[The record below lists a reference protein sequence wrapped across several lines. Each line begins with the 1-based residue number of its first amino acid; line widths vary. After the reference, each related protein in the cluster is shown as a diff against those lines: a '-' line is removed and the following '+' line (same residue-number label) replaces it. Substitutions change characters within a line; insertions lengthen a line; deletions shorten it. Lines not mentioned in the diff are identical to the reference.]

1 MPSVIGHRG
10 AAGTYPENTMV
21 SFQRAFDIGVD
32 GIEFDVHRTADGH
45 LVVMHDALVDRT
57 TDGSG
62 LIMMMTLAQ
71 LKALD
76 AGVKKGAQFAGQ
88 RVPTLRE
95 LVQATPKHV
104 RLYMEMKAGSIH
116 YPGIEQEIVAVLKEE
131 EALDRTQISSFD
143 HQGLKRVKE
152 ICPELPLG
160 MLTSNNLVD
169 PVAMALDLQCE
180 AIHPTWEW
188 VTPELVEAAHARG
201 VKINCWTVNH
211 PFAIARV
218 KDMGVDGIIT
228 DYPELV
234 KNS

>member
-1 MPSVIGHRG
+1 
-10 AAGTYPENTMV
+10 MV
-21 SFQRAFDIGVD
+21 SFQKAFDIGVD
-32 GIEFDVHRTADGH
+32 GVEFDVHRTADGH
-45 LVVMHDALVDRT
+45 LVVIHDAMVDRT

-62 LIMMMTLAQ
+62 LIMMMTLDQ
-71 LKALD
+71 LKVLD

-88 RVPTLRE
+88 RIPTLRE
-95 LVQATPKHV
+95 MVQATPKGV
-104 RLYMEMKAGSIH
+104 RLYLEMKAGSIH
-116 YPGIEQEIVAVLKEE
+116 YPGIEQEIVALLKEE
-131 EALDRTQISSFD
+131 GALGRTQISSFD
-143 HQGLKRVKE
+143 HQGLKRLNG

-160 MLTSNNLVD
+160 MLISSNPVD
-169 PVAMALDLQCE
+169 PVALATELGCE

-188 VTPELVEAAHARG
+188 VTPAMVEAAHAAG
-201 VKINCWTVNH
+201 LKINCWTVNH